1 MGIFPITMN
10 VLQFWLID
18 SIVKFKGV
26 VTRGEIGDD
35 PSDREPLYTDNTSD
49 LGPDA
54 DENADKSDIENA
66 QLHHRSNAN
75 PTRLPDGIP
84 VRPPNELSLSTPA
97 SPASSRTIT
106 AANIY
111 RRSPPPSPSVSSV
124 RSGGSTGSMS
134 PQFAGSSHFSEQSD
148 VPGPLGRDGDITFLP
163 SDGREASVKR
173 ESWKM
178 TFPLSKA

>member
-84 VRPPNELSLSTPA
+84 VRPPNE
-97 SPASSRTIT
+97 
-106 AANIY
+106 
-111 RRSPPPSPSVSSV
+111 
-124 RSGGSTGSMS
+124 
-134 PQFAGSSHFSEQSD
+134 
-148 VPGPLGRDGDITFLP
+148 
-163 SDGREASVKR
+163 
-173 ESWKM
+173 
-178 TFPLSKA
+178 